1 MRVVTYNVHSFCDAD
16 FRHSFPRLVQQMR
29 ILQPDI
35 LALNEALHPHH
46 PRDDLPGAEHL
57 HSTDDTSDEVVQEFL
72 KFMKHQQSQGGLGAV
87 PPANDG
93 VKDEQVPFL
102 SELQIIVLFIIYYL
116 NTINLDHRL

>member
-93 VKDEQVPFL
+93 VEVEQPQKVPCL
-102 SELQIIVLFIIYYL
+102 KLFYK
-116 NTINLDHRL
+116 